1 MKIAIVCSNYL
12 SINKHT
18 KNGTRIIVRD
28 FINNLVNQKDIEVV
42 AFASGD
48 SDLPVRIESVS
59 YLSTIEDK
67 AVMRAN
73 RHILFELALL
83 SKAFSEQEEFDLYH
97 INLGDGDI
105 ALPFARFVKKPLLV
119 TLYHP
124 TDVEYAKKYLNLFKD
139 CKNIFFVVPTN
150 RQREMIPD
158 LPYVATIPHGIN
170 TGDFKFYSKGG
181 LSMMWAGR
189 VVPDK
194 GMDIA
199 IDLANRT
206 ERSLKLFGTIRKEYE
221 KWFEEKVLPDVKC
234 FKNISLTLGKDRLDL
249 IKDFQTSKLFLFP
262 LQWEEPFG
270 LVLIEAMS
278 CGTPVVA
285 YARGSIPEIIKDGET
300 GFIVNSSDSDIRGD
314 WIVKKT
320 GIEGLIEAVERIY
333 SMPENEYLAMREACR
348 KHIEKNFTIEKM
360 VEEYKRVYKKIVS
373 TKEQNE

>member
-28 FINNLVNQKDIEVV
+28 FINSLVNQKNVEVV

-73 RHILFELALL
+73 RHIIFELALL
-83 SKAFSEQEEFDLYH
+83 SKAFSEQEKFDLYH

-124 TDVEYAKKYLNLFKD
+124 TDVEYVKKYLDLFKD

-170 TGDFKFYSKGG
+170 TDDFKFCSKGG

-194 GMDIA
+194 GIDIA

-206 ERSLKLFGTIRKEYE
+206 KRSLKLFGTI
-221 KWFEEKVLPDVKC
+221 V
-234 FKNISLTLGKDRLDL
+234 
-249 IKDFQTSKLFLFP
+249 
-262 LQWEEPFG
+262 
-270 LVLIEAMS
+270 
-278 CGTPVVA
+278 
-285 YARGSIPEIIKDGET
+285 
-300 GFIVNSSDSDIRGD
+300 
-314 WIVKKT
+314 
-320 GIEGLIEAVERIY
+320 
-333 SMPENEYLAMREACR
+333 
-348 KHIEKNFTIEKM
+348 
-360 VEEYKRVYKKIVS
+360 
-373 TKEQNE
+373 